1 MTLKPRKLE
10 SGETIGVVA
19 PASPMK
25 PDLLAKGIQYLEKC
39 GYKLKIGSHVNDVY
53 GYMAG
58 SERDRANDIHE
69 MFKDTEV
76 QAIFCTRGGYGTP
89 RILDL
94 LDYKIIQSH
103 PKIFVGFS
111 DITAFQLAVFK
122 KTQLVTFSGPMVAVE
137 MGKGINPFTAQYFW
151 NMITVSEPVQKFSG
165 LHCIKPGV
173 AEGRLLGG
181 NLSMICSLIG
191 SPYLPDFQNAILFLE
206 DVGEEP
212 YRIDRKLMQLKLAG
226 ILENVNG
233 IVFGQ
238 FEGCEPRAGNQSLS
252 IEQVLDDILF
262 DLEVPM
268 AGDLKYGHIEVKYTI
283 PLGVDVCLD
292 ANEGY
297 LQIKDSPVI

>member
-1 MTLKPRKLE
+1 MILKPRKLE

-58 SERDRANDIHE
+58 SERDRVNDIHE

-111 DITAFQLAVFK
+111 DITALQLAVFK

-151 NMITVSEPVQKFSG
+151 NMITVSEPVKKFSG
-165 LHCIKPGV
+165 LHCIKLGV
-173 AEGRLLGG
+173 AKGRLLGG

-252 IEQVLDDILF
+252 IEQVVHDILF

-268 AGDLKYGHIEVKYTI
+268 ADELKYGHVEVKYTI